1 MSTPHRRGV
10 GLNMGVQAGSDVAE
24 AHGSSSSSPRLA
36 FVSIWA
42 YAFGAGLVALGL
54 AAAIT
59 AFTQPSGLRVS
70 LQWATIP
77 VVAVVAGLAC
87 ESTLARLYSLVGSHH
102 HETFTR
108 RGPEVVHLPEGQ

>member
-10 GLNMGVQAGSDVAE
+10 GLTMGVQAGSDVAE
-24 AHGSSSSSPRLA
+24 AHGSSSSPRLA
-36 FVSIWA
+36 FASIWA

-108 RGPEVVHLPEGQ
+108 RGPEVVHLPERQ